1 MAVCRAENKA
11 NKAKYN
17 FKIPDLSCLNGQK
30 GLKSPKKGLKESKIS
45 WKIKILGKHQKFRP
59 KSNVLSKMKILL
71 KNKN

>member
-45 WKIKILGKHQKFRP
+45 
-59 KSNVLSKMKILL
+59 
-71 KNKN
+71 